1 MADADNATKA
11 PANDAQEHLTPQQQH
26 PIIPGDTPAQTGP
39 TMGEHCVTDR
49 PTPSGQSSTGEI
61 IKLNEI
67 DVYLSKPS
75 DYPHTPS
82 KLLLLLTGG
91 TGIKSTNNQ
100 IQADKFASEGFLV
113 LMPDFLSG
121 DTSPVSTTIADDSA
135 SILEQVKLK
144 AVEVTKSFMI
154 DMWLARVTPDK
165 VMPVLHKVLDA
176 AEDQFPE
183 AIKRGGGVY
192 CVGYCVGGRFVL
204 LLAQENEEEST
215 GAENEDDEE
224 AARTVSKKGPYI
236 KAGALAHAASV
247 TPDDF
252 KNLRAP
258 ISLVCVED
266 DPLFPDAVRTT
277 GEDAMSKANL
287 EHEVQ
292 VYPGVPHGFAVVG
305 SYADAAISEAQAT
318 AYEQML
324 KWIKE
329 H

>member
-1 MADADNATKA
+1 MADVGNATKA
-11 PANDAQEHLTPQQQH
+11 PESDAQEHLTPQQKD
-26 PIIPGDTPAQTGP
+26 PVIPGDTPAQTGP

-49 PTPSGQSSTGEI
+49 PTPSGQSSTGEV
-61 IKLNEI
+61 IKLNEV
-67 DVYLSKPS
+67 DVYISKPA
-75 DYPHTPS
+75 DYPHAPS
-82 KLLLLLTGG
+82 KPLLLLTGG
-91 TGIKSTNNQ
+91 TGIQSLNNQ

-121 DTSPVSTTIADDSA
+121 DTSFASTAIAEGST

-144 AVEVTKSFMI
+144 AAEVTKSFMI

-165 VMPVLHKVLDA
+165 VMPILHKVLEA
-176 AEDQFPE
+176 AQEQFAE
-183 AIKRGGGVY
+183 VIKAGDGIY
-192 CVGYCVGGRFVL
+192 CVGYCVGARFVL
-204 LLAQENEEEST
+204 LLAQESDSDGE
-215 GAENEDDEE
+215 
-224 AARTVSKKGPYI
+224 KKGPYI
-236 KAGALAHAASV
+236 RAGALAHAASV

-252 KNLRAP
+252 KNLKAP
-258 ISLVCVED
+258 LTLVCVED
-266 DPLFPDAVRTT
+266 DPLFPEAVRVA
-277 GEDAMSKANL
+277 GEDMMEDL

-305 SYADAAISEAQAT
+305 SYADASISDAQAV